1 MDDTGARHAP
11 PGTRALS
18 RTSRVIVAVVAG
30 VLAAVVTFHL
40 AMVFFHVAPSN
51 VVSREYDDTIDG
63 YVYPEFRQNWKLFAP
78 EPVHVNREV
87 HARALLRDAD
97 GTAGTSEWINVTA
110 AEIEATRGHP
120 APSQTRNQLRKAWR
134 TLLDSLDD
142 DNRPRNAVGEVTA
155 GYIKRVALRRMSA
168 ELDID
173 MIERVQLRAVTT
185 RVPEPAWSERTADL
199 EPDHRVLPWWTVRE
213 GDFPEGSTR

>member
-1 MDDTGARHAP
+1 MA
-11 PGTRALS
+11 
-18 RTSRVIVAVVAG
+18 
-30 VLAAVVTFHL
+30 
-40 AMVFFHVAPSN
+40 FFHVAPSN
-51 VVSREYDDTIDG
+51 VVSREYDDTIDD
-63 YVYPEFRQNWKLFAP
+63 YIYPEFRQNWKLFAP
-78 EPVHVNREV
+78 EPIHINREV

-97 GTAGTSEWINVTA
+97 GTAETSEWINVTA

-134 TLLDSLDD
+134 TLLNSLDD
-142 DNRPRNAVGEVTA
+142 DNRPRNEFGEVTA
-155 GYIKRVALRRMSA
+155 DYIKRVALLRMSA

-185 RVPEPAWSERTADL
+185 RVPEPEWSERSIDG